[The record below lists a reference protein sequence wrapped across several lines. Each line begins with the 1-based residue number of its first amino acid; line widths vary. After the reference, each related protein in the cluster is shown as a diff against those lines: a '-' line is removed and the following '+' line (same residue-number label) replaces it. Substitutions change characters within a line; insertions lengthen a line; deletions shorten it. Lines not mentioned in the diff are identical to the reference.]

1 MNSLIRDRRNERRD
15 QAADAVTAHDPAL
28 LDTHE
33 TTDPL
38 ESTGITGSTET
49 GKGTTGIIETVE
61 GITTTATTETAEEV
75 DPVSASFAGAGVQ
88 GASVVEDEATCDRR
102 TVFVMQLS
110 ARLRSSE
117 LESFFSQAGKVRAA
131 RIIEDR
137 NTGRSKGVGY
147 VEFYDEDSV
156 AKAIALTGEK
166 LLGIPVIA
174 KHTESEKNRLALQAA
189 SQAQDAVTEAAPQ
202 TPPVDLSQHRLYVGS
217 VNFDLTEE
225 DLKQVLEPFG
235 PIEFIKLHRDAET
248 GKSKGFAFVQ
258 YKEAEHAKQAMERMN
273 GYVLANR
280 TIKVGLVTEKG
291 STQNQTTTGSNNGYQ
306 YNNGQINNTIS
317 MDDSDTAGYAMTS
330 QSRAELMQKLARGDS
345 TMGGAAPPTAVAP
358 TPIPSFVQ
366 LPVVM
371 PSRAVLLKNMF
382 TEEDKTEPEWAQEL
396 EEDVKEEAEKSGP
409 VVHIHVQQDTMGD
422 IFLKFDS
429 VQSATNAVQTLGV
442 TSGACIFGCLVLGR
456 DTLGLLP
463 RDRRG
468 APRFPD
474 QLQGLRLQLVQWS
487 GFVALTD
494 KARVRSPDWE
504 LTFAN
509 LNTAAGFLTFYCA
522 EFIKALGSFDYV
534 CANKHLM
541 RIKAYP
547 SAVSICSKVI
557 QCEGVY
563 SSMQFLKPKMF
574 RREDHLYHLYSDL
587 LAEIERETLSYR
599 DISIEI
605 YGSGETEHSG
615 GGGSRAIITRQQQG
629 SSGNS
634 SPALNMSEG
643 SYYGREDQSAAD
655 HVVLYTILREL
666 CSLRMALI
674 GIYRMLSM
682 STVDID
688 VKGILP
694 ETERVLQLYGTG
706 TVEIQNSVL
715 GLGIECEIQLL
726 RHSLLIDRAIAEY
739 DLQKSAIHLHL
750 ACVALSEWRRLSLE
764 QEYSEK
770 SYHRPEETTWRQY
783 NIFASVD
790 EKSKS
795 AVKAKFNLQP
805 NHLLWLHRWITSE
818 KSKMTIYFMD
828 SLLEKEQAM
837 GGDERSL
844 WAGMDPDMHGMIR
857 TFRKKAGAH
866 SISLVYEISRDV
878 RFSTSGFVSANAP
891 YEAPTGL
898 NSFPCIYSYPPEPPK
913 DHWPNIISIMQGSS
927 SILRQFR
934 SQYFYDRKIGCTY
947 YVARADQHV
956 SIVIIYLDKHPQPDT
971 GAMDFLQLL
980 ASKLRHTD
988 VLTALR
994 SD

>member
-1 MNSLIRDRRNERRD
+1 MNSRIRDRRNEVTQKNERRD
-15 QAADAVTAHDPAL
+15 QAADAVTAHGPAL

-49 GKGTTGIIETVE
+49 GKGTTGITETVVD
-61 GITTTATTETAEEV
+61 ITTTATTETAEEV
-75 DPVSASFAGAGVQ
+75 DPVSAAFAGAGVQ
-88 GASVVEDEATCDRR
+88 GASVVEGEFYRRRRSPSPPADEATCDRR

-189 SQAQDAVTEAAPQ
+189 SQAQDAVTEAASQ

-345 TMGGAAPPTAVAP
+345 SMGGVAPPAAVAP

-409 VVHIHVQQDTMGD
+409 VVHIHVQQDTLGD

-429 VQSATNAVQTLGV
+429 VQSATNAVQTLG
-442 TSGACIFGCLVLGR
+442 GR
-456 DTLGLLP
+456 FFAGRQIVAAFLPELLYN
-463 RDRRG
+463 
-468 APRFPD
+468 ARFP
-474 QLQGLRLQLVQWS
+474 S
-487 GFVALTD
+487 A
-494 KARVRSPDWE
+494 
-504 LTFAN
+504 AN
-509 LNTAAGFLTFYCA
+509 L
-522 EFIKALGSFDYV
+522 
-534 CANKHLM
+534 
-541 RIKAYP
+541 
-547 SAVSICSKVI
+547 
-557 QCEGVY
+557 
-563 SSMQFLKPKMF
+563 
-574 RREDHLYHLYSDL
+574 
-587 LAEIERETLSYR
+587 
-599 DISIEI
+599 
-605 YGSGETEHSG
+605 
-615 GGGSRAIITRQQQG
+615 
-629 SSGNS
+629 
-634 SPALNMSEG
+634 
-643 SYYGREDQSAAD
+643 
-655 HVVLYTILREL
+655 
-666 CSLRMALI
+666 
-674 GIYRMLSM
+674 
-682 STVDID
+682 
-688 VKGILP
+688 
-694 ETERVLQLYGTG
+694 
-706 TVEIQNSVL
+706 
-715 GLGIECEIQLL
+715 
-726 RHSLLIDRAIAEY
+726 
-739 DLQKSAIHLHL
+739 
-750 ACVALSEWRRLSLE
+750 
-764 QEYSEK
+764 
-770 SYHRPEETTWRQY
+770 
-783 NIFASVD
+783 
-790 EKSKS
+790 
-795 AVKAKFNLQP
+795 
-805 NHLLWLHRWITSE
+805 
-818 KSKMTIYFMD
+818 
-828 SLLEKEQAM
+828 
-837 GGDERSL
+837 
-844 WAGMDPDMHGMIR
+844 
-857 TFRKKAGAH
+857 
-866 SISLVYEISRDV
+866 
-878 RFSTSGFVSANAP
+878 
-891 YEAPTGL
+891 
-898 NSFPCIYSYPPEPPK
+898 
-913 DHWPNIISIMQGSS
+913 
-927 SILRQFR
+927 
-934 SQYFYDRKIGCTY
+934 
-947 YVARADQHV
+947 
-956 SIVIIYLDKHPQPDT
+956 
-971 GAMDFLQLL
+971 
-980 ASKLRHTD
+980 
-988 VLTALR
+988 
-994 SD
+994 